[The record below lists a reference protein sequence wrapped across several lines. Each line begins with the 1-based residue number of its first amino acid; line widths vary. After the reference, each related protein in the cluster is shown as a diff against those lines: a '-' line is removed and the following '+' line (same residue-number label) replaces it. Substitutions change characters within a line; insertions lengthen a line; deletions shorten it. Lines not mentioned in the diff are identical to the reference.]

1 MDVVRHQMKLLS
13 IIVIVILTFS
23 CKNTSDAW
31 QTLDFGTFQLQT
43 PKGWS
48 IIEEQGIDSYVGG
61 LTNCK
66 DTLSFDYGWYTAEI
80 DETEHEKHLYAQ
92 DTINGLTAVLQIP
105 KVDGKGS
112 VVMFIPKVTGSN
124 KFGIAGSNINGTDT
138 ILRIFKSIRFKQSDT
153 TKNSLLTRLKFKEY
167 PFGSGRTLFHSNCAS
182 CHTFNKNLTGPA
194 LKGIVNE
201 RSGEWIYKFLTYRK
215 SVAADS
221 SYKARL
227 AEYQAECVEYPQLT
241 KNDVAQIVEYIKT
254 K

>member
-1 MDVVRHQMKLLS
+1 MKLVLIIITVFLS
-13 IIVIVILTFS
+13 VS
-23 CKNTSDAW
+23 CKTKTDSW
-31 QTLDFGTFQLQT
+31 QTLDFGTFKLKT

-61 LTNCK
+61 LTNGS

-105 KVDGKGS
+105 KMDGNGS
-112 VVMFIPKVTGSN
+112 VVMFIPKVTSSN
-124 KFGIAGSNINGTDT
+124 KFGIAGSNIKGTDT
-138 ILRIFKSIRFKQSDT
+138 VLRIFKSIVFKQSDS
-153 TKNSLLTRLKFKEY
+153 TKNSLLIHSKFKEY
-167 PFGSGRTLFHSNCAS
+167 PFGSGRTLFHSSCTS

-194 LKGIVNE
+194 LREILNE
-201 RSGEWIYKFLTYRK
+201 RSIDWIYQFLTNRK
-215 SVAADS
+215 SVLTDS

-227 AEYQAECVEYPQLT
+227 AEYQANCIEYPNLT
-241 KNDVAQIVEYIKT
+241 KNDVIQIVEYIKT